1 MKKKIKLRDMTKEQ
15 YVKWRMAYKNSNNC
29 SGTCEKCPLRLVHCH
44 PETKECWIYHTEMFT
59 DKFLNKTIE
68 IEVPDI
74 LNKEEK
80 EYLSAVIKP
89 FRNRVINIAKERCRN
104 QYYIII
110 NMLDDDRMVFPYL
123 LSKNMYKN
131 MEALKKYDLEELGL

>member
-1 MKKKIKLRDMTKEQ
+1 MKKIIKIGCDECLSRYGCQ
-15 YVKWRMAYKNSNNC
+15 KNDPNCRIFSNHLFYDL
-29 SGTCEKCPLRLVHCH
+29 EV
-44 PETKECWIYHTEMFT
+44 
-59 DKFLNKTIE
+59 D
-68 IEVPDI
+68 VPDI
-74 LNKEEK
+74 LDKEEK